1 MPSPI
6 TRVRHDFPHLF
17 LGSMMAGL
25 RSAGHVLILGGT
37 AEARWLA
44 GELAGYPGLR
54 VTTSLAG
61 RVAEPRLP
69 AGEVRTGGF
78 GGVDGLTRWLRVQGV
93 DALVDAT
100 HPFAEAMSFN
110 AARAAEA
117 AGVALVALRRPGW
130 VAGPGDRWVSV
141 ASLTAAAARLPCL
154 GTRVFLS
161 VGRQGLAAFAGLT
174 ELWFLVRTVDPPA
187 PPMPPKT
194 HVILGRGPYAVEREM
209 ALLGE
214 HGIDVVVTKDSG
226 GEASAAKL
234 VAARELGVPVVII
247 RRPPALHGVAVVAD
261 VAGALGWLSRRLG
274 WCA

>member
-1 MPSPI
+1 MFAEHEQAEEH
-6 TRVRHDFPHLF
+6 R
-17 LGSMMAGL
+17 M
-25 RSAGHVLILGGT
+25 RSSRAPGPAGHVLILGGT

-78 GGVDGLTRWLRVQGV
+78 GGVDGLTRWLRAQGV

-100 HPFAEAMSFN
+100 HPFAEAMSLN
-110 AARAAEA
+110 AARAAEE

-130 VAGPGDRWVSV
+130 EAGPGDRWVPV
-141 ASLTAAAARLPCL
+141 ASLAAAAARLPSL

-161 VGRQGLAAFAGLT
+161 IGRQGLAAFAGLA

-187 PPMPPKT
+187 PPLPPRVR
-194 HVILGRGPYAVEREM
+194 VILDRGPYAVEREM
-209 ALLGE
+209 ALLQE
-214 HGIDVVVTKDSG
+214 HGIDVLVTKNSG
-226 GEASAAKL
+226 GESSAAKL
-234 VAARELGVPVVII
+234 VAARELGLPVVMV
-247 RRPPALHGVAVVAD
+247 RRPPAPHGVLVVPDA
-261 VAGALGWLSRRLG
+261 AGALVWLSRRLDRG
-274 WCA
+274 